1 MHTCEHFILKHGHF
15 ELLFDLLKC
24 QHGDRGS
31 NDYPKK
37 NKKKIQQKSALYKH
51 FLPILTALVFPIYKV
66 RKIWYFEMTK
76 LSSKVSPEMHQK
88 DAK

>member
-24 QHGDRGS
+24 QHGYQGS
-31 NDYPKK
+31 NDYPKETK
-37 NKKKIQQKSALYKH
+37 RKYNKKVPSTNI